1 MVDVD
6 PVAIIDRLNRHDV
19 RYVVVG
25 GIAAVLR
32 GATMVT
38 FDLDVTPD
46 VERDNLES
54 ISAALIDLEAKLG
67 TAADPEGVPFPIDP
81 TMLAAAR
88 SWTLVTRHGDLDLV
102 FEPAGTG
109 GYTDLIRDADTL
121 RISIDPE
128 VHAPVASLADI
139 IRSKEA
145 AGRAKDQAVLPLL
158 RMTQDEIDRG

>member
-1 MVDVD
+1 VVDID
-6 PVAIIDRLNRHDV
+6 PVAIIDTLNHQGV

-32 GATMVT
+32 GAAMVT
-38 FDLDVTPD
+38 FDLDITPD
-46 VERDNLES
+46 TERDNLES
-54 ISAALIDLEAKLG
+54 ISAALIDLGAKLR
-67 TAADPEGVPFPIDP
+67 TAADPAGVPFPIDP
-81 TMLAAAR
+81 AMLAAAS

-109 GYTDLIRDADTL
+109 GYADLVRDADTL

-145 AGRAKDQAVLPLL
+145 AGRAKDEAVLPLL
-158 RMTQDEIDRG
+158 RRTQDEIDRG